1 MMKRCL
7 IILIGIPFLMLIL
20 YLVLDS
26 LNRYLISIPVQENVL
41 PGIWIAHR
49 NEGIEIFNFGD
60 DRTFSQKFY
69 RNGEIVFSTTG
80 KWSIEYISPSSS
92 QRSEQLMILDAII
105 FCHFESGKEEKRPTV
120 VEAHIWNHPPRIMIE
135 IEGDYALS
143 KKITKG
149 DIRRAKKEM
158 PSTDFSEFF
167 EAEE

>member
-1 MMKRCL
+1 MKRCL
-7 IILIGIPFLMLIL
+7 ILLIGIPFLMLIL

-49 NEGIEIFNFGD
+49 NEGIEIFNFSD

-69 RNGEIVFSTTG
+69 RNGEIVFSTKG
-80 KWSIEYISPSSS
+80 KWSVNYTSTPPSPKS
-92 QRSEQLMILDAII
+92 QQVMILDNLII
-105 FCHFESGKEEKRPTV
+105 CRSESGEEEERPV
-120 VEAHIWNHPPRIMIE
+120 SGHALIWNYPPRIMID
-135 IEGDYALS
+135 IEGDYVLS
-143 KKITKG
+143 KKKTKK
-149 DIRRAKKEM
+149 DIEKAKKEM